1 MARIVVALGGN
12 AILQPRQIGTIEEQL
27 ENVSKTASQL
37 VAIVEAGHEI
47 VVTHGNGP
55 QVGNLLLQ
63 NEEAF
68 RSAGIPPMPLDVC
81 GAESQGMIGYMLQR
95 TLRNEFR
102 SRGISRE
109 VTCLVTQVLVRRD
122 DPAFANPTKPVGPFY
137 TEARATK
144 VSNQRGY
151 VMKEDAGRGFRR
163 VVPSPEPQA
172 IVETAAIACLV
183 ESGCVVIASGGG
195 GIPVALDD
203 GVLTGVEAVI
213 DKDLAAQ
220 RLATGLGAQVLLIL
234 TDVQRVALDFG
245 RPTQRFIDRAT
256 AAEMRQHLLDKQF
269 KPGSMQPKVEAC
281 VRFIA
286 AGGEEAI
293 ITSLDKAFESLSAGG
308 THIIPPAGGA
318 STLFA

>member
-1 MARIVVALGGN
+1 VARVVVALGGN
-12 AILQPRQIGTIEEQL
+12 AILQRNQVGTIEEQL
-27 ENVSKTASQL
+27 ENVSKTAIQL
-37 VAIVEAGHEI
+37 AAIVKAGHEI

-95 TLRNEFR
+95 TLRNDFR
-102 SRGISRE
+102 ASGLARE
-109 VTCLVTQVLVRRD
+109 VVCVVTQVLVKRD
-122 DPAFANPTKPVGPFY
+122 DPAFASPTKPVGPFY
-137 TEARATK
+137 TAARAER
-144 VSNQRGY
+144 VSSQRGY
-151 VMKEDAGRGFRR
+151 VMKEDAGRGWRR
-163 VVPSPEPQA
+163 VVPSPDPQA
-172 IVETAAIACLV
+172 IVETESIRRLV

-220 RLATGLGAQVLLIL
+220 RLATDLGAAVLLIL
-234 TDVQRVALDFG
+234 TDVERVALDFG
-245 RPTQRFIDRAT
+245 RPSQRYLDRAT
-256 AAEMRQHLLDKQF
+256 AVEMRRHLKENQF

-286 AGGEEAI
+286 AGGQEAI
-293 ITSLDKAFESLSAGG
+293 VTSLDKAFDALSGAG
-308 THIIPPAGGA
+308 THIIPPSDDGA
-318 STLFA
+318 CV